1 MSAVPACGAVRK
13 KSLSRWAALSEIYL
27 CMLSYA
33 LAMQSI
39 PPVMSLLIHDFHLS
53 HHQGGM
59 LMSLF
64 ALPAIFVSL
73 PSGMLADRY
82 GIKGVGITGLV
93 LTGVGSALVATSS
106 SFVGLASGRVMAGMG
121 AIMIVVISAQGI
133 ARWFA
138 GKEMGVAMGI
148 FNTGT
153 PVGLIVSL
161 NVISAMASRWG
172 WRSGIWATVAFTTIS
187 LVVFSLFCTVPGKE
201 TPHERAVSRV
211 SAGKEKDGLAIWLI
225 ALCWALFT
233 ASVISLF
240 SFAPDYMVSRGLAL
254 QTAGFYTS
262 LVMAGSLFLSPII
275 GYGADRY
282 GHQEAFIAAGGLGM
296 AILLLLVPADG
307 SHFALLMVAIGI
319 LAAFVPA
326 PVYSRAAQVVSQ
338 ERLGRAFGLIAML
351 NNVGV
356 FVGPQLVGLSRDVTG
371 SYRAGFGLMALLAA
385 SAAMTGIVLRM
396 RRRQA
401 SPVEGYGPQVI

>member
-1 MSAVPACGAVRK
+1 MPTIPVYEGTKIRAGIA
-13 KSLSRWAALSEIYL
+13 RWAALTEIYL
-27 CMLSYA
+27 CMLSAA

-39 PPVMSLLIHDFHLS
+39 PPVMSLLIHDFRLS

-148 FNTGT
+148 FNTAT
-153 PVGLIVSL
+153 PVGVIASL

-172 WRSGIWATVAFTTIS
+172 WRSGIWATVAFATIA
-187 LVVFSLFCTVPGKE
+187 LVVFSLFFTLPAIPEKKTE
-201 TPHERAVSRV
+201 SRAHASTA
-211 SAGKEKDGLAIWLI
+211 SDGLAIWLI

-233 ASVISLF
+233 ASVMSLF

>member
-1 MSAVPACGAVRK
+1 
-13 KSLSRWAALSEIYL
+13 
-27 CMLSYA
+27 
-33 LAMQSI
+33 
-39 PPVMSLLIHDFHLS
+39 MSLLIRDFHLS

-73 PSGMLADRY
+73 PSGVLADRY
-82 GIKGVGITGLV
+82 GIKGVGITGLA
-93 LTGVGSALVATSS
+93 LTGLGSALVATSG
-106 SFVGLASGRVMAGMG
+106 SFVGLVSGRVIAGMG

-148 FNTGT
+148 FNTAT
-153 PVGLIVSL
+153 PVGVIASL
-161 NVISAMASRWG
+161 NLISTMAARWG
-172 WRSGIWATVAFTTIS
+172 WRSGIWATAIFTALALI
-187 LVVFSLFCTVPGKE
+187 VFSLFFTVPAVQEKG
-201 TPHERAVSRV
+201 TAGRAHS
-211 SAGKEKDGLAIWLI
+211 GITTDGLAIWLI

-233 ASVISLF
+233 ASVMSLF
-240 SFAPDYMVSRGLAL
+240 SFAPDYMVSRGLTL

-307 SHFALLMVAIGI
+307 SHFALLMLAIGI

-338 ERLGRAFGLIAML
+338 EKLGRAFGLIAML

-371 SYRAGFGLMALLAA
+371 SYQAGFGLMALLAA
-385 SAAMTGIVLRM
+385 STAMTGIVLKV

-401 SPVEGYGPQVI
+401 SLVAG